1 MLIVSETGLLL
12 NLCCSNG
19 ESLENLADVG
29 TLLHGDDTKLVLL
42 IHPDEEGLCV
52 VVEDPT
58 SLGPVVLKTAG
69 FKIFVTTLEEEV
81 ISDKLV
87 PFSIGHGSEGVVLAL
102 EFSSE
107 GVEGRDNLRLNLTA
121 LLSSDASAQGVVSEV
136 TGNADSS

>member
-52 VVEDPT
+52 VVEDTT